1 MTDRWRNWGMDCEDG
16 KLARQSAA
24 SQRLLS
30 LFSWQSKIL
39 QNPLLMDCLP
49 KEGRQEG
56 KFTFSFCCNKIIP
69 PLTWDFLGVREICA
83 ECWRREFQGKFS
95 FVFSQHVGT
104 MRKIFLGLH
113 EILLASES
121 LEGHKQDL
129 MGSVGQGYLS
139 CCARVIVIAE
149 ICNFSLPCQQL
160 LACLLPF
167 DKHII

>member
-104 MRKIFLGLH
+104 MRKHFLGSSWNFAGKW
-113 EILLASES
+113 ILKRA
-121 LEGHKQDL
+121 QT
-129 MGSVGQGYLS
+129 GSDGVSWPG
-139 CCARVIVIAE
+139 
-149 ICNFSLPCQQL
+149 LPQL
-160 LACLLPF
+160 LCKSYSYRRNMQFFSPLPATLGRLATF
-167 DKHII
+167 WLAQ